1 MGTQVAPRPR
11 SGVDKV
17 AGFFRAIP
25 AFLRSVRDEMA
36 KVTWPDRGQTID
48 ATWRII
54 LFVLFLGAVIG
65 LLDFI
70 LQLILVKGLPSL
82 FAGR

>member
-1 MGTQVAPRPR
+1 MGTQVAPTQR
-11 SGVDKV
+11 SGVEKV
-17 AGFFRAIP
+17 AAFFRAIP
-25 AFLRSVRDEMA
+25 TFLVAVRDEMA
-36 KVTWPDRGQTID
+36 KVTWPDRNQTID

-70 LQLILVKGLPSL
+70 LQLIFVKGLPSL